1 MLMKECHIWLVQCTH
16 LFWTQKLVW
25 IENKIPGTSCLVT
38 TTDLNTEVGEVEN
51 KIPDCA
57 KYIST
62 QKFNKLT
69 AESSAVRF

>member
-1 MLMKECHIWLVQCTH
+1 M
-16 LFWTQKLVW
+16 
-25 IENKIPGTSCLVT
+25 T
-38 TTDLNTEVGEVEN
+38 TTGLNTEVGEVEN

-69 AESSAVRF
+69 VESSAVRF

>member
-1 MLMKECHIWLVQCTH
+1 M
-16 LFWTQKLVW
+16 
-25 IENKIPGTSCLVT
+25 T
-38 TTDLNTEVGEVEN
+38 TTGLNTEVGEVEN